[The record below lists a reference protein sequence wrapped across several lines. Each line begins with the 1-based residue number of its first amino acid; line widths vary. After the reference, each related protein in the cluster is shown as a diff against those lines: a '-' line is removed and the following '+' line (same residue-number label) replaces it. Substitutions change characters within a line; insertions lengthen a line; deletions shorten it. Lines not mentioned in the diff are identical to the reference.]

1 MMPLNQS
8 VYECR
13 LCMTLTWSN
22 LNPPCIILYSQ
33 WAACRWWSVCSCCD
47 KQEVRCRL
55 SLNLSRLRYGCQ
67 RCTLAVAKH
76 CPALAII
83 AMQVHEDIQFS
94 GKYLNVHLKFTVYG
108 RKQAWSVGRIHTH
121 LHNAVPLVWGSL
133 RLAPLTYLVYSEN
146 YLVCL
151 LITTRT
157 QSDWRIC
164 QGHTQQESKAV
175 GIVTALIFRKP

>member
-1 MMPLNQS
+1 MPCVLKLEPS
-8 VYECR
+8 LLR
-13 LCMTLTWSN
+13 LPTLHSGS
-22 LNPPCIILYSQ
+22 SQ
-33 WAACRWWSVCSCCD
+33 ALPSI
-47 KQEVRCRL
+47 
-55 SLNLSRLRYGCQ
+55 GH
-67 RCTLAVAKH
+67 H
-76 CPALAII
+76 CHASARGHSYLK
-83 AMQVHEDIQFS
+83 

-121 LHNAVPLVWGSL
+121 LHNAVLLVWGSL

-175 GIVTALIFRKP
+175 GIVTALIFPKP